1 MLCPKIQGMLKRG
14 KLLQSGTAFA
24 SSAICIAMHMLQALH
39 ACCKHAYSTSGK
51 ATTLAVVVRRNVVH
65 WTRLDPLGILELVK
79 CMICWPVWLAT
90 TSHLFGMCVAGRAR
104 LAQSPPLPR
113 GSKLVFWTSFLQ
125 TTSSA
130 SFGFR
135 TRALARKTR
144 AWLRKPALCI
154 ANLQREVSKARRIL

>member
-1 MLCPKIQGMLKRG
+1 MASGISVVRSSMCHGHSLK
-14 KLLQSGTAFA
+14 SNW
-24 SSAICIAMHMLQALH
+24 AM
-39 ACCKHAYSTSGK
+39 YPSTSGALLRTNK
-51 ATTLAVVVRRNVVH
+51 SVH
-65 WTRLDPLGILELVK
+65 HGLTSQKRVARCGVQNRWFPPILELVK
-79 CMICWPVWLAT
+79 CMICSPVWLAT

-135 TRALARKTR
+135 TRALARKTCAR
-144 AWLRKPALCI
+144 LRKQARFAVQIC
-154 ANLQREVSKARRIL
+154 RERCPKHIGSSR